1 MIASFWNKL
10 WSSVTSKCTFWFT
23 SRTSGLTMSTFP
35 IPLLHFDWC
44 SFSSVGSK
52 NIFPQFEHGQVLN
65 WKKKTREFRK
75 SQFHQIFQRTYF
87 PWVWI
92 WSFSSSSRWNYLQN
106 SISMKLCMQF
116 RHNAY
121 PKEVLQ
127 HWYVRSAFNLEILLI
142 FLILDLEW

>member
-65 WKKKTREFRK
+65 WKKKPE
-75 SQFHQIFQRTYF
+75 
-87 PWVWI
+87 
-92 WSFSSSSRWNYLQN
+92 
-106 SISMKLCMQF
+106 
-116 RHNAY
+116 
-121 PKEVLQ
+121 
-127 HWYVRSAFNLEILLI
+127 NLEKVNFTKYFNEPFHEFEYDLSAYQVDEIISKTRFRFWWNFACNLGIMHIPRKFFNIGMSGQLLTWK
-142 FLILDLEW
+142 FYSFF